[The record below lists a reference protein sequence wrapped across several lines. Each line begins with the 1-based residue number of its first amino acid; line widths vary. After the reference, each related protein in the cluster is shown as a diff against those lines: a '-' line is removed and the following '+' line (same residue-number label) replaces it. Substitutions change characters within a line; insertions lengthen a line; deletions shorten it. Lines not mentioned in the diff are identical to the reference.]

1 MSLSLDCR
9 YCGNVYV
16 VKCIGR
22 VVIGEPCSV
31 LEAAM
36 KRGLLDTNR
45 VVINAAEV
53 NRVDSTGIGLL
64 VRFVSHTRNR
74 GGDLRL
80 ASPQP
85 FLHQLLETTKI
96 TSIMRVVDSEEA
108 AIVSFLKEPVVKNAE
123 AKTAGPLVLF
133 LDESPDLCAF
143 VRTLLN
149 GHGYE
154 VLTTCRLYDA
164 QLLLK
169 AAAVDYLVLG
179 PDSSQLPNDRVVTS
193 LKPLAPNATTV
204 VLDSGFKSGDAECA
218 GFELLQRMRADGTKL
233 RNPALTEAA
242 EA

>member
-9 YCGNVYV
+9 HCGNVYV
-16 VKCIGR
+16 VRCIGKI
-22 VVIGEPCSV
+22 VTGEECSV
-31 LEAAM
+31 LEAAI

-45 VVINAAEV
+45 MVVNASEV
-53 NRVDSTGIGLL
+53 SRVDSTGIGLL
-64 VRFVSHTRNR
+64 VRFVSHNRNR
-74 GGDLRL
+74 GGDVRL

-85 FLHQLLETTKI
+85 FLSNLLQLTKI
-96 TSIMRVVDSEEA
+96 TTIMRVYDSEDA
-108 AIVSFLKEPVVKNAE
+108 AIVSYLKEPVTKNTD

-154 VLTTCRLYDA
+154 VLSTCRLYDA

-179 PDSSQLPNDRVVTS
+179 PDSSRLPHDKVVTS
-193 LKPLAPNATTV
+193 LKSLAPQAMTV
-204 VLDSGFKSGDAECA
+204 PLDSGFKLGDPEHA
-218 GFELLQRMRADGTKL
+218 GFELLQKMRTGGAK
-233 RNPALTEAA
+233 NPALSNAA